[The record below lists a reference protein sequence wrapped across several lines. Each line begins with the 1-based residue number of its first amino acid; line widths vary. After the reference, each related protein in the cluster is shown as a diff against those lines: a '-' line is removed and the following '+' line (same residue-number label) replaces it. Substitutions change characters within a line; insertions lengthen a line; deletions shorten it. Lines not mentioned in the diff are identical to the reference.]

1 MLIMGFLLTLIIII
15 VIVVVLIFIFK
26 PELFSEAV
34 SYIRN
39 VTNTTTSNTST
50 TEGTKQVPKGSVA
63 NLIDKLSVTFY

>member
-1 MLIMGFLLTLIIII
+1 MGFLLTLIIII

-50 TEGTKQVPKGSVA
+50 TEEGTKQVPKGISPE
-63 NLIDKLSVTFY
+63 